1 MSELA
6 YRFSQGTHKIL
17 YRPRGDQAR
26 TELRADVERDYVHVL
41 FTGAAGE
48 IELGFPSDRARADL
62 SGANWDA
69 GEGSIHLEGELGL
82 NGTPV
87 RCVVDL
93 DLQTLEGRGRLDL
106 LAPATTRMTDAI
118 PEPEPDLTSAEGLAG
133 ALGLDGD
140 EVASVTVTLTASTGH
155 SWLTFID
162 VTYAGAAAARFPA
175 LLVLK
180 QRRRVPLVKPG
191 PMREVDFYSGLAPT
205 LPSPPVV
212 RCLAARAPSADAA
225 GYVLMEDLR
234 ATHAEPP
241 LDEER
246 YFEPAVDALARI
258 HAARWEA
265 RDLPADV
272 GQTEPWIRANLQ
284 KIAAHLPAF
293 FDAAGDALRPE
304 ERALY
309 ERVFSSTLRP
319 WLRPLDGRAV
329 TLTHGSAHIANFLFA
344 RQPGGKAY
352 LVDWE
357 RWRVDLGARD
367 LAYLMM
373 LRRSPD
379 GRRQREETLLR
390 RYLARLDALG
400 VRGYT
405 WDDLWT
411 DYRRCWVRNLTAPI
425 RKQHR
430 SDESWRELL
439 DRAIAAYVDLDC
451 EELL

>member
-6 YRFSQGTHKIL
+6 QRFSQGTHKIL

-48 IELGFPSDRARADL
+48 IELGFPSDRARSDV

-93 DLQTLEGRGRLDL
+93 DLQTLEGMGRLDV
-106 LAPATTRMTDAI
+106 LAMLEPA
-118 PEPEPDLTSAEGLAG
+118 PDLTSAEGLAG
-133 ALGLDGD
+133 ALGLDRG
-140 EVASVTVTLTASTGH
+140 EVASVKVTLTASTGH
-155 SWLTFID
+155 SWLTFLD
-162 VTYAGAAAARFPA
+162 VTYAGAAAARFPTVLA
-175 LLVLK
+175 LK
-180 QRRRVPLVKPG
+180 QRRRLPLDRPG
-191 PMREVDFYSGLAPT
+191 PMREVDFYCDLVPT

-212 RCLAARAPSADAA
+212 RCLGARAPSAAAA

-234 ATHAEPP
+234 ATHVEPP
-241 LDEER
+241 LDDEQ
-246 YFEPAVDALARI
+246 YYEPAVDALARI
-258 HAARWEA
+258 HAAQWEA
-265 RDLPADV
+265 RGLPADV
-272 GQTEPWIRANLQ
+272 SQTEPWIRANLQ

-319 WLRPLDGRAV
+319 WLRPIDGRGV
-329 TLTHGSAHIANFLFA
+329 TLTHGSAHIGNFLFA

-379 GRRQREETLLR
+379 GRRLREETLLR
-390 RYLARLDALG
+390 RYLARLEALG
-400 VRGYT
+400 VRGYR
-405 WDDLWT
+405 WDDLWA

-430 SDESWRELL
+430 SDDSWRALL

>member
-6 YRFSQGTHKIL
+6 QRFSRGPHTIL
-17 YRPRGDQAR
+17 YRPRGGQAR
-26 TELRADVERDYVHVL
+26 TEFRADVERDYVHLL

-48 IELGFPSDRARADL
+48 IELGFPSDRARSDL

-82 NGTPV
+82 NGIPV
-87 RCVVDL
+87 RCVADL
-93 DLQTLEGRGRLDL
+93 DLRTMAGVGRLDL
-106 LAPATTRMTDAI
+106 LAPAATGAA
-118 PEPEPDLTSAEGLAG
+118 PEPEPDLLSAEGLAD
-133 ALGLDGD
+133 AMGLDRG
-140 EVASVTVTLTASTGH
+140 EVASVKVTRTASTGH
-155 SWLTFID
+155 SWLTFVG
-162 VTYAGAAAARFPA
+162 VTYAGAATARLPA
-175 LLVLK
+175 RLVLK
-180 QRRRVPLVKPG
+180 QRRRLPLDKPG
-191 PMREVDFYSGLAPT
+191 PMREADFYSGFAPG

-212 RCLAARAPSADAA
+212 RCLAARAPAAAAA
-225 GYVLMEDLR
+225 GYVLLEDLR
-234 ATHAEPP
+234 ATHAEPT

-246 YFEPAVDALARI
+246 CFEPAVDALARI
-258 HAARWEA
+258 HAARWES
-265 RDLPADV
+265 RELPADV
-272 GQTEPWIRANLQ
+272 SQTEPWIRTNLQ

-329 TLTHGSAHIANFLFA
+329 TFTHGSAHLGNFLFA
-344 RQPGGKAY
+344 REPGGKAC

-357 RWRVDLGARD
+357 RWRADLGARD
-367 LAYLMM
+367 VAYLML

-390 RYLARLDALG
+390 RYLDRLEALG
-400 VRGYT
+400 VRGYR
-405 WDDLWT
+405 WDDLWA

-425 RKQHR
+425 RKHHR
-430 SDESWRELL
+430 LDESWRLLL
-439 DRAIAAYVDLDC
+439 DRAIAAYVELDC

>member
-6 YRFSQGTHKIL
+6 HRFSQGPHKIL

-26 TELRADVERDYVHVL
+26 TEFRADVERDYVHLL

-48 IELGFPSDRARADL
+48 IELGFPSDRARSDL

-69 GEGSIHLEGELGL
+69 GEGSIHLEGDLGL
-82 NGTPV
+82 NGIPV
-87 RCVVDL
+87 RCVADL
-93 DLQTLEGRGRLDL
+93 DLRTMEGVGRLDL
-106 LAPATTRMTDAI
+106 LAPATKGVTR
-118 PEPEPDLTSAEGLAG
+118 EPELDLTSTEGMAA
-133 ALGLDGD
+133 ALGLERG
-140 EVASVTVTLTASTGH
+140 EVASVKVTRTASTGH
-155 SWLTFID
+155 SWLTFLD

-175 LLVLK
+175 VLVLK
-180 QRRRVPLVKPG
+180 QRRRLPLDKPG
-191 PMREVDFYSGLAPT
+191 QMREADFYTDLAST

-212 RCLAARAPSADAA
+212 RCLAARAPSAAAA

-234 ATHAEPP
+234 ATHTEPP
-241 LDEER
+241 LDEEM

-258 HAARWEA
+258 HAARWES
-265 RDLPADV
+265 RELPADV
-272 GQTEPWIRANLQ
+272 SQTEPWIRTNLQ
-284 KIAAHLPAF
+284 KIAAHLPTF

-344 RQPGGKAY
+344 REPGGEAC

-357 RWRVDLGARD
+357 RWRADLGARD
-367 LAYLMM
+367 VAYLMM
-373 LRRSPD
+373 LRRSTD

-390 RYLARLDALG
+390 RYLERLEALG
-400 VRGYT
+400 VRGYR
-405 WDDLWT
+405 WDDLWA

-430 SDESWRELL
+430 SDESWRMLL